1 FYTVKLLQERSNIL
15 ALLQKRFKYILVDEF
30 QDVNWAQY
38 VLVKLLARSV
48 RHPERSPAG
57 RSEGSQGTIN
67 VLQRKTTETQGDPS
81 TAFRPDGLHS
91 AQDDVAGAQLT
102 VVGDDDQSIY
112 AFRGASVSNIL
123 RFKEDFPNAKE
134 IVLTENY
141 RSGQEI
147 LDGAYKLIQNNNPD
161 RLETKLKINKQLKSE
176 IKNLKSE
183 IKNLCFDSIDSEV
196 ACVIQKISEI
206 CENKSVVLDDIAI
219 LVRANSHA
227 DPFIN
232 ALEKAGIP
240 YEFLASSGLYRQPIV
255 LDCFNFLKIITSYH
269 DSTAVFRL
277 LRLPFLD
284 FKEND
289 LQKLTGSA
297 KKKSISYY
305 EALKRTVEFG
315 ISKEGI
321 SIAEKLVSLIHRGM
335 KQAREEK
342 PTAILYNFLADGGY
356 LNYLTREEET
366 GNRKAIRGI
375 HHLKQFLDF
384 ISRYET
390 AVPDASVSNFIEHF
404 NNILSSGDEGK
415 LYQPTDTPDSVN
427 IMTVHGAKGLE
438 FKYVFV
444 VNLIEERFP
453 SRKRSDSIE
462 IPLAL
467 VKEQLPEGDS
477 HYQEERRL
485 FYVAMTRAKECLYL
499 TNAEDYGG
507 VRKKKVSRFLRELG
521 YKHDNTSTQ
530 QQNNT
535 TTLKRD
541 NTIRKSGLSVI
552 GKQYELPKSFSFS
565 QIRSYQTCPYQ
576 YKLANILKI
585 PVKGNAQFSF
595 GQSMHSTLQK
605 FYQRVKELNN
615 TSQGSLFGA
624 PEPVE
629 SQNSIKVPSLEELN
643 AMYDDSWI
651 PDWYAN
657 KKQRDDYYE
666 EGKKI
671 LKIFYTAEDGKW
683 TIPLALEGWFK
694 IKVGDYLIN
703 GRIDRVDQL
712 ADGSLEIIDYKTG
725 KAKEKLTADDKDQ
738 LLIYQIA
745 AQSLPEY
752 KNIGETGRLTFYY
765 LNDSVKT
772 SFIGEDKE
780 LEKIKEKII
789 KTINNIRT
797 GELKATPS
805 KFVCERC
812 DFRDICEYRE

>member
-1 FYTVKLLQERSNIL
+1 IFYTVKLLQERSNIL

-38 VLVKLLARSV
+38 QLVRLLV
-48 RHPERSPAG
+48 DE
-57 RSEGSQGTIN
+57 
-67 VLQRKTTETQGDPS
+67 
-81 TAFRPDGLHS
+81 S
-91 AQDDVAGAQLT
+91 AAVQLT
-102 VVGDDDQSIY
+102 VTGDDDQSVY

-404 NNILSSGDEGK
+404 THILSSGDEGK

-444 VNLIEERFP
+444 VNLVEERFP